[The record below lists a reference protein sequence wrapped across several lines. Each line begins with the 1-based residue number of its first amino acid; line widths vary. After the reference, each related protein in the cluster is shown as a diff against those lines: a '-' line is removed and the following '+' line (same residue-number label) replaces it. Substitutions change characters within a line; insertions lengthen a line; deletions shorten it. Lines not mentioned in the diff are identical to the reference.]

1 MIIYDQARLGGWD
14 IIFHSTGSA
23 LYSKKSII
31 PALFSALAAGIIS
44 NVPEVLDYHEEGQAG
59 SPTRGQVK
67 QKRRDGRGHRWDS
80 ESKT

>member
-1 MIIYDQARLGGWD
+1 VLFEPAIYGCGV
-14 IIFHSTGSA
+14 T
-23 LYSKKSII
+23 
-31 PALFSALAAGIIS
+31 
-44 NVPEVLDYHEEGQAG
+44 VPEVLDYHEEGQAG